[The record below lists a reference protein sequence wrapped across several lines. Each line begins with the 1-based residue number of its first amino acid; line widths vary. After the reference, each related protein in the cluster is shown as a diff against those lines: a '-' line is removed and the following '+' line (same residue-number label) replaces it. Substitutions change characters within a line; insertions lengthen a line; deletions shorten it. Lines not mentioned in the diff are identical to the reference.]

1 MRTIRRIYF
10 SDKFLTMGRPPLIP
24 NSVPRKLEWIN
35 AVNDAV
41 TLIDEMIAYYFT
53 SIPIPVQRELAS
65 IRAPLEG
72 LLIRANI
79 RGRAQSRAI
88 NTPRISPTP
97 LPALHTAAT
106 AAIHLDLRFA
116 QSYEDETGQPRK
128 IEEPYFFI
136 QLEPTSGARN
146 GDYMSVSGICSEAN
160 ARLLAAAPD
169 LLDALH
175 DARAFIDG
183 QIDVVDGDYGIPEP
197 NKADAACWLD

>member
-1 MRTIRRIYF
+1 MSRQYAEDIADAAARAAYR
-10 SDKFLTMGRPPLIP
+10 SD
-24 NSVPRKLEWIN
+24 S
-35 AVNDAV
+35 
-41 TLIDEMIAYYFT
+41 
-53 SIPIPVQRELAS
+53 SH
-65 IRAPLEG
+65 
-72 LLIRANI
+72 
-79 RGRAQSRAI
+79 
-88 NTPRISPTP
+88 SPGP
-97 LPALHTAAT
+97 W
-106 AAIHLDLRFA
+106 FA

-197 NKADAACWLD
+197 NKAMRLAGLIDEAIAKAEGKP